1 MCCLIIDQFLCESR
15 TRSGLQRLQIT
26 FLTPTIDGRPVA
38 RRPSSSAGLRATQG
52 YTYTRI
58 YIYIYPRGRCVYVFF
73 FSPFRVARR
82 EYLSVTV
89 SNFRLVLARFT
100 SSPHRRRR
108 RWTVGGARQGSKIG
122 ICRRRSPFG
131 QNHYCFPST
140 RRRRT
145 GPPAGP
151 YVSRR
156 VYHLIS
162 GSGTRR
168 VVIIIVI
175 IVMGPVRRGFSRS
188 ENILHNS

>member
-1 MCCLIIDQFLCESR
+1 MRVADPFRASASANNFSHPENRWPTGGTSSVLLRR
-15 TRSGLQRLQIT
+15 TKGDSGIY
-26 FLTPTIDGRPVA
+26 VHA
-38 RRPSSSAGLRATQG
+38 C
-52 YTYTRI
+52 I
-58 YIYIYPRGRCVYVFF
+58 YIYTHVAGVCMCF
-73 FSPFRVARR
+73 FSPHFALPGGNI
-82 EYLSVTV
+82 YLLRSRILDWF
-89 SNFRLVLARFT
+89 SHGL
-100 SSPHRRRR
+100 PPPPQRRRR

-175 IVMGPVRRGFSRS
+175 IVMGPARRGFSRS